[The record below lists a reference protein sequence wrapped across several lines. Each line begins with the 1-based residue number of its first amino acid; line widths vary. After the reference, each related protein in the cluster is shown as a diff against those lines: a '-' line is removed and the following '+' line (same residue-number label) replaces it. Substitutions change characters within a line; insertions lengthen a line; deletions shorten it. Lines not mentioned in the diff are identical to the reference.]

1 MMLAYQEAVAVW
13 RSEGRLD
20 LLGDHFG
27 DSKAVMF
34 ADVVEKSHGVV
45 LHHCVVR
52 GERLLCFVHPALHH
66 LTTPL

>member
-45 LHHCVVR
+45 LHHCVV
-52 GERLLCFVHPALHH
+52 
-66 LTTPL
+66 